1 MALPLVIVHD
11 LDVPCRAFPP
21 LEAYSPLIVDA
32 DAVLL
37 APIAVQRFE
46 VVARRNTQIFE
57 SLGRIDGKKL

>member
-1 MALPLVIVHD
+1 
-11 LDVPCRAFPP
+11 
-21 LEAYSPLIVDA
+21 
-32 DAVLL
+32 LL